1 MMTFDSSTDLETAVE
16 AWCTNATDAE
26 ATYGHISTWKCVAII
41 SEPRLRS
48 APACALTVCASFA
61 AHPRVP

>member
-1 MMTFDSSTDLETAVE
+1 MTTFDSSTDLETAVE

-41 SEPRLRS
+41 RTPPSRRTGVCPDRVRELR
-48 APACALTVCASFA
+48 VQ
-61 AHPRVP
+61 H